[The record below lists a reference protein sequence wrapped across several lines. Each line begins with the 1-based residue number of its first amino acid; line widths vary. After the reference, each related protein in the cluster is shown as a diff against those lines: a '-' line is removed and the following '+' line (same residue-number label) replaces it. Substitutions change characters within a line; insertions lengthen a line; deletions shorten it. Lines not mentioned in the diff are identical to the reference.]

1 MSFVGTCSVA
11 YDSYLHTQKI
21 ELKNARLS
29 STPKD
34 DFKWDELKN
43 AFIPMSAEPVMQS
56 ANDFTTHNDKPG
68 NQSIDSNE
76 YQLNKFGFVKPTS
89 NNDNILKNSIK
100 SDDDEDDDLYKK
112 YMQVLDGEL
121 DEHFKPYPTLLTSNQ
136 EDSGSSK
143 RE

>member
-1 MSFVGTCSVA
+1 MG
-11 YDSYLHTQKI
+11 
-21 ELKNARLS
+21 
-29 STPKD
+29 
-34 DFKWDELKN
+34 
-43 AFIPMSAEPVMQS
+43 AEPVMQS
-56 ANDFTTHNDKPG
+56 ANDFTTHNDKSG
-68 NQSIDSNE
+68 NESMDSND